1 MICNLSGE
9 TWYITSI
16 YASCHLDGRNNFVN
30 WLHNL
35 DSSPYELWM
44 ILGDFNMISS
54 NADRNRPGGNNNT
67 MMLFNS
73 LIQTHDLEKIPLKG
87 RQFTWSN
94 MQASPLLEKLDWI
107 FTSPRWTTAFPN
119 TMATPMAHIGSNHV
133 PILIDVGTFIP
144 KSKIFRFGDF
154 WLDFDGLDEVFSDCW
169 RNNGIFKNF
178 AHDITT

>member
-9 TWYITSI
+9 TWYITNI

-44 ILGDFNMISS
+44 ILGDFNMIGS

-87 RQFTWSN
+87 
-94 MQASPLLEKLDWI
+94 
-107 FTSPRWTTAFPN
+107 
-119 TMATPMAHIGSNHV
+119 
-133 PILIDVGTFIP
+133 
-144 KSKIFRFGDF
+144 
-154 WLDFDGLDEVFSDCW
+154 
-169 RNNGIFKNF
+169 
-178 AHDITT
+178 